1 MGGWLSLR
9 MIKDVV
15 IILTICVVGIHRDS
29 DIARAIAI
37 RDDWLSQ
44 VAELPASACRSTSS

>member
-1 MGGWLSLR
+1 

-15 IILTICVVGIHRDS
+15 IILMICVVGIQRDS

-37 RDDWLSQ
+37 RNDWLSQ
-44 VAELPASACRSTSS
+44 VAELPASTCRSISSC

>member
-1 MGGWLSLR
+1 